1 MRAANNNRRHPPPT
15 EPTSSSSSD
24 NDVDVAIRRELSEMG
39 VDVYEPLSRHE
50 EDLAHSFGR
59 FSDYV
64 LREGGGGRDA
74 CLGILED
81 DLRRGGSSV
90 GELQGG
96 SDEYPI
102 YRVSFPPS
110 SSSEGGGGSSGGHS
124 YRGGG
129 ARTTRGGGENK
140 GGKSSPGGENNAA
153 TRLLDHYNHN
163 CGGGRKSS
171 PLTLSEIERYM
182 LGMCHRRA
190 RERDDV
196 ATDTD
201 RLGNLMLVMQFG
213 GPTPGQVRHT
223 DDTMPNV
230 QICMYM
236 SHDCPSTIVYAMDD
250 DDGEEEEDE
259 DEEGGGG
266 GGSPVT
272 DGASLAELW
281 RRKRTR
287 GGRRRPNP
295 RR

>member
-1 MRAANNNRRHPPPT
+1 MRAANNNRRHHPPT

-102 YRVSFPPS
+102 YRASFPPS

-129 ARTTRGGGENK
+129 ARTTRGGGENEQ
-140 GGKSSPGGENNAA
+140 GGEV
-153 TRLLDHYNHN
+153 
-163 CGGGRKSS
+163 
-171 PLTLSEIERYM
+171 
-182 LGMCHRRA
+182 
-190 RERDDV
+190 V
-196 ATDTD
+196 A
-201 RLGNLMLVMQFG
+201 
-213 GPTPGQVRHT
+213 
-223 DDTMPNV
+223 
-230 QICMYM
+230 
-236 SHDCPSTIVYAMDD
+236 
-250 DDGEEEEDE
+250 
-259 DEEGGGG
+259 
-266 GGSPVT
+266 
-272 DGASLAELW
+272 
-281 RRKRTR
+281 
-287 GGRRRPNP
+287 GRREQRGHAAAGSLQPQLRWGQKVVASHIIGNRTIHARHVP
-295 RR
+295 QAR